1 MPILVVSRSP
11 GKMQMS
17 IAWKLIA
24 PGYHHFT
31 RKNTFISNILYCF
44 LLPVRR
50 PSRTYLTL
58 GIMLEPY
65 ALDVVAPGGQTTFA
79 GDIIFF

>member
-17 IAWKLIA
+17 IAWKLMA

-31 RKNTFISNILYCF
+31 RKVTFISNILYCF
-44 LLPVRR
+44 VCLFTYTHTMRAMTVMLRIDYCDDRPV
-50 PSRTYLTL
+50 Y
-58 GIMLEPY
+58 
-65 ALDVVAPGGQTTFA
+65 
-79 GDIIFF
+79 